1 MLKEAPNMK
10 ITFLGT
16 SHGITEKNQFCS
28 SALISTGGKH
38 YLVDAGAPVLTLLK
52 NHDVPL
58 TDVAGVFITHS
69 HHDHFIGLAVL
80 TQQINEFSQF
90 SEVHFPVY
98 VPDVEDYHRMFHFLF
113 GDPTFTGRLE
123 YRVYGGMTDPY
134 GDPTRR
140 VSAVIFDD
148 GNLRVTAIP
157 VQHYQN
163 AHAFLL
169 EAEGKRVVFTGDLV
183 TDMPDY
189 PAVITETNVDLVI
202 TEGAHTRLNKPE
214 VISLLRR
221 SRTPRLVISHRYDQ
235 VNTDEIIAELIEKTT
250 DVFETVLAF
259 DDMILDV

>member
-1 MLKEAPNMK
+1 MR

-38 YLVDAGAPVLTLLK
+38 YLIDAGAPVLTLLK
-52 NHDVPL
+52 NHDISL

-80 TQQINEFSQF
+80 TQQINEFRQF
-90 SEVHFPVY
+90 SDVRFPVY
-98 VPDVEDYHRMFHFLF
+98 VPDAEDYHRMFYFLF

-123 YRVYGGMTDPY
+123 YRVYGNLTDPL
-134 GDPTRR
+134 GDRDHR
-140 VSAVIFDD
+140 ESAVIFDD

-157 VQHYQN
+157 VQHFQN

-169 EAEGKRVVFTGDLV
+169 EAEGKRVVFTGDLA

-189 PAVITETNVDLVI
+189 PAVITETDVDLVV
-202 TEGAHTRLNKPE
+202 TEGAHTSLNKPE
-214 VISLLRR
+214 VMALLKS
-221 SRTPRLVISHRYDQ
+221 SRTKTLVISHRYDQ
-235 VNTDEIIAELIEKTT
+235 FNTDEMVAELMEYTKDAFKT
-250 DVFETVLAF
+250 VVAF
-259 DDMILDV
+259 DGMILDV

>member
-1 MLKEAPNMK
+1 MK

-52 NHDVPL
+52 NHDIPL

-69 HHDHFIGLAVL
+69 HHDHFMGLCTL

-90 SEVHFPVY
+90 ENVAFPVY
-98 VPDVEDYHRMFHFLF
+98 VPDEEDYHRMFAFIF
-113 GDPTFTGRLE
+113 GDPAFHGRLE
-123 YRVYGGMTDPY
+123 YRNYGGMTDPY
-134 GDPTRR
+134 GDRARR
-140 VSAVIFDD
+140 VTAVIFDD

-157 VQHYQN
+157 VDHFQN

-169 EAEGKRVVFTGDLV
+169 EAEGKRVVFTGDLL

-189 PAVITETNVDLVI
+189 PKVITETETDLVV
-202 TEGAHTRLNKPE
+202 TEGAHTKLNKPE
-214 VISLLRR
+214 VMDLLKS
-221 SRTPRLVISHRYDQ
+221 SRTKTLVITHRYDRANPDGA
-235 VNTDEIIAELIEKTT
+235 VAELEEYCK
-250 DVFETVLAF
+250 DAFETVLAH
-259 DDMILDV
+259 DNMIWEL

>member
-1 MLKEAPNMK
+1 MK

-52 NHDVPL
+52 NYDIPL

-69 HHDHFIGLAVL
+69 HHDHFMGLAVL

-90 SEVHFPVY
+90 KDVSFPVF
-98 VPDVEDYHRMFHFLF
+98 VPDEEDYHRMFAFIF
-113 GDPTFTGRLE
+113 GNPSFHGRLA
-123 YRVYGGMTDPY
+123 YTIYGGLTDPY
-134 GDPTRR
+134 GDRSRR

-148 GNLRVTAIP
+148 GNLKVTAIP
-157 VQHYQN
+157 VDHYQN

-169 EAEGKRVVFTGDLV
+169 EAEGKRVVFTGDLLA
-183 TDMPDY
+183 DMPDY
-189 PAVITETNVDLVI
+189 PAVITETDTDLDVVV

-214 VISLLRR
+214 IMALLKS
-221 SRTPRLVISHRYDQ
+221 SRTGKLIITHRYTH
-235 VNTDEIIAELIEKTT
+235 VNPDEAVAALGDYCK
-250 DVFETVLAF
+250 DKFETLTAF
-259 DDMILDV
+259 DSMILRL